1 MASHT
6 QAKIVIKDQNDV
18 KDAVKGI
25 SSDLMDLT
33 QILYKSRQHLKICIR
48 SQHNHWRREAAWYCH
63 RHDGH

>member
-1 MASHT
+1 MTLGSSLSVSPPPDKGKRPPEGVFSMASHT

-33 QILYKSRQHLKICIR
+33 QIL
-48 SQHNHWRREAAWYCH
+48 
-63 RHDGH
+63 

>member
-6 QAKIVIKDQNDV
+6 QAKIVIKGQNDV

-33 QILYKSRQHLKICIR
+33 QIL
-48 SQHNHWRREAAWYCH
+48 
-63 RHDGH
+63 